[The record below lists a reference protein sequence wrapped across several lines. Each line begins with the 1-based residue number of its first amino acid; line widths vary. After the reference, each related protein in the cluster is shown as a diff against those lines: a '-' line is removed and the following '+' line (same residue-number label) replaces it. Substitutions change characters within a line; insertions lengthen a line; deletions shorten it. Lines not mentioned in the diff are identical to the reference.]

1 MSDTNVIEYTETDS
15 PSPTSI
21 AAVPVR
27 QQYQKM
33 SRQQATSAL
42 ETRLLQLID
51 EHGGRIATSL
61 VPDMYPQRQFQ
72 LDLANLGPGKNLKN
86 VTGMI
91 PTIQRVQ
98 LPKNEGS
105 KTNLKWYLTRNSRGK
120 SPPIA
125 THSAQIISNG
135 TGTSGSHAKSNSTA
149 VATRTNAGVVSPLKD
164 VVLIESMAQL
174 KALAE
179 TNPIFH
185 DEWKSAATAAPTPW
199 DNDNDY
205 TDDVIV
211 AIDFEGS
218 LCGSTGISSNVD
230 PDSSTDSLYLI
241 QLATATT
248 IYVLD
253 CLALGELFVGR
264 VLTPLLQNK
273 HIVKL
278 VHQGHDLGSVLSSCG
293 GVASSYAGWLDTEL
307 AVEALAIDRQSSSPQ
322 LCTDL
327 DDVSHCL
334 MASRGHAHSNSSNAP
349 WRNSNSSNTRA
360 GTARGRGH
368 GALCAQ
374 RPLSKDALSAAVQRV
389 RLLRGVLWEQLYAT
403 LHDDLDLWTAVQS
416 ASDARVQYAAT
427 AAASPR
433 TIAES
438 KRQICFDVARSYT
451 VASLEL
457 LQQVRP
463 HDILHSEPLVVSNET
478 GTLLAMLPDD
488 LAQDLES
495 VTEHL
500 SDIVLDK
507 GRAPHAWVGG
517 ERHWLGG
524 PGRLVDATEIGDI
537 VFALGGFGTDNRAGL
552 AKQLHR
558 ISAVRNRETE
568 IIGLTMRVGRH
579 VSGNAT
585 MIADLLF
592 AESPESILFLGEP
605 GSGTWSA
612 SQKNGQQSIVYR

>member
-1 MSDTNVIEYTETDS
+1 MS
-15 PSPTSI
+15 
-21 AAVPVR
+21 
-27 QQYQKM
+27 QQPPI
-33 SRQQATSAL
+33 SAL

-61 VPDMYPQRQFQ
+61 VQDMYPQRQLQ
-72 LDLANLGPGKNLKN
+72 LDFSKLGPGKSLKN
-86 VTGMI
+86 VTEYI
-91 PTIQRVQ
+91 PSIHRVQ
-98 LPKNEGS
+98 LRKNEGS
-105 KTNLKWYLTRNSRGK
+105 TTNLKWYLTRSSSSTART
-120 SPPIA
+120 S
-125 THSAQIISNG
+125 TTSTSLQRNG
-135 TGTSGSHAKSNSTA
+135 TGSADDANAKSNNTA
-149 VATRTNAGVVSPLKD
+149 SVPRSNAGAVSSLKD
-164 VVLIESMAQL
+164 VVLIESIAQF

-185 DEWKSAATAAPTPW
+185 DEWESAATTTSTAPAPW
-199 DNDNDY
+199 DSDNDY
-205 TDDVIV
+205 KDDEIV

-218 LCGSTGISSNVD
+218 LCGSNSSSSNAD
-230 PDSSTDSLYLI
+230 LDSSTDSLYLI
-241 QLATATT
+241 QIATATT

-273 HIVKL
+273 RIVKL
-278 VHQGHDLGSVLSSCG
+278 VHQGHELGSVLSSCG

-307 AVEALAIDRQSSSPQ
+307 AVEALSMDRTQSSSPQ

-327 DDVSHCL
+327 DDVSHCFL
-334 MASRGHAHSNSSNAP
+334 MASRGPLHSNNPPNAP
-349 WRNSNSSNTRA
+349 WRNSSSARTGRFRDH
-360 GTARGRGH
+360 GT
-368 GALCAQ
+368 LCAK

-389 RLLRGVLWEQLYAT
+389 RLLRAVLWEQLYAT
-403 LHDDLDLWTAVQS
+403 LHDDLELWTAVQC
-416 ASDARVQYAAT
+416 ASDARLQYAAT

-451 VASLEL
+451 MASLEL

-463 HDILHSEPLVVSNET
+463 HDILQSEPLVVSNET
-478 GTLLAMLPDD
+478 DTLLAMLPDD
-488 LAQDLES
+488 LAQDLEN
-495 VTEHL
+495 VTDQL

-524 PGRLVDATEIGDI
+524 PGRLVDATEITDI

-592 AESPESILFLGEP
+592 ADMPESILFLGEP
-605 GSGTWSA
+605 GSGTW
-612 SQKNGQQSIVYR
+612 